1 MTYRFRGKIVTYTV
15 LFLLSLIVFFPMYWI
30 VRSSL
35 LNLQEILEF
44 PPIWFPNAFRIDN
57 YTEVMERVDFG
68 KYFVNTFIVIIPVL
82 VGVGLTASLTAFGF
96 ARLEFPLKNLWFSLI
111 IMTILLPSI
120 VTLVPTY
127 IGWSKLQLTNTYW
140 PLIIPAFFGGG
151 AFNIFLLRQFLMTI
165 PKELDESAVIDGAGY
180 FTIYRK
186 IILPLIKPAIVVVLL
201 FTFVGV
207 WNDFLGQLV
216 YLNDAN
222 KYTVSLGLST
232 LRGANNTPMNLLMAG
247 TAIMVI
253 PAVIVFL
260 FGQRYFI
267 EGIATTGIKG

>member
-1 MTYRFRGKIVTYTV
+1 
-15 LFLLSLIVFFPMYWI
+15 
-30 VRSSL
+30 
-35 LNLQEILEF
+35 
-44 PPIWFPNAFRIDN
+44 
-57 YTEVMERVDFG
+57 
-68 KYFVNTFIVIIPVL
+68 
-82 VGVGLTASLTAFGF
+82 
-96 ARLEFPLKNLWFSLI
+96 
-111 IMTILLPSI
+111 
-120 VTLVPTY
+120 
-127 IGWSKLQLTNTYW
+127 
-140 PLIIPAFFGGG
+140 
-151 AFNIFLLRQFLMTI
+151 MTI

-247 TAIMVI
+247 TAIMVL

>member
-180 FTIYRK
+180 F
-186 IILPLIKPAIVVVLL
+186 
-201 FTFVGV
+201 VGV

>member
-1 MTYRFRGKIVTYTV
+1 MTYSFRGKIVTYAV

-30 VRSSL
+30 IRSSL

-44 PPIWFPNAFRIDN
+44 PPIWFPGAFRFDN
-57 YTEVMERVDFG
+57 YTEVMERVNFG
-68 KYFVNTFIVIIPVL
+68 KYFVNTLVVIIPVL
-82 VGVGLTASLTAFGF
+82 VGVGLTASLTAYGF

-253 PAVIVFL
+253 PAIIVFL

>member
-1 MTYRFRGKIVTYTV
+1 MTYRLRGKIVTYGV
-15 LFLLSLIVFFPMYWI
+15 LFLLSLLVFFPMYWI
-30 VRSSL
+30 IRSSL

-57 YTEVMERVDFG
+57 YTEVMARVDFG
-68 KYFVNTFIVIIPVL
+68 KYFINTFTVIIPVL

-127 IGWSKLQLTNTYW
+127 IGWSKLQLTNSYW

-165 PKELDESAVIDGAGY
+165 PKELDESAVIDGASY

-216 YLNDAN
+216 YLNDSN

-247 TAIMVI
+247 TAIVVM

>member
-1 MTYRFRGKIVTYTV
+1 MTYRFRGKIVTYAV

-30 VRSSL
+30 IRSSL

-44 PPIWFPNAFRIDN
+44 PPIWFPGAFRFDN
-57 YTEVMERVDFG
+57 YTEVMERVNFG
-68 KYFVNTFIVIIPVL
+68 KYFVNTLVVIIPVL
-82 VGVGLTASLTAFGF
+82 VGVGLTASLTAYGF

-253 PAVIVFL
+253 PAIIVFL